1 MAFLFVK
8 IKEHYCY
15 FLSLN
20 SQNNLKI
27 GQNHDITLY
36 KINCSKKVFFRA
48 GVLAH
53 LEEKRDEALGAIIL
67 KLQRQ
72 CRYWLAIQDY
82 KRRRE
87 QQFEFYKNN

>member
-1 MAFLFVK
+1 M
-8 IKEHYCY
+8 
-15 FLSLN
+15 
-20 SQNNLKI
+20 
-27 GQNHDITLY
+27 
-36 KINCSKKVFFRA
+36 FFRA